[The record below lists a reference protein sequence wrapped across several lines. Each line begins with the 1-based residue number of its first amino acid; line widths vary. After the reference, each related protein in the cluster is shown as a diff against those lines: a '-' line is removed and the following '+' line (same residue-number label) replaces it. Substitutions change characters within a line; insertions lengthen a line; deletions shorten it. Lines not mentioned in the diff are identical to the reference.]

1 MEQEVNTN
9 RRCSPLFVFIS
20 PVRLQAIRKKYG
32 IPEGSRYLFSLCTL
46 EPRKNLT
53 RAVSVNIRTNAYKV
67 SYDQFSSLR
76 LLKNT
81 INKNTRKY
89 YFLGAIPV
97 WKKIK
102 AEKPEP
108 KKHNKK

>member
-9 RRCSPLFVFIS
+9 RRCSPLFLFIS
-20 PVRLQAIRKKYG
+20 PSVCKPSARSTASPKAVATSL
-32 IPEGSRYLFSLCTL
+32 LCTL
-46 EPRKNLT
+46 EPRKNPI
-53 RAVSVNIRTNAYKV
+53 RAVSVSIRTNAYKV

-76 LLKNT
+76 LLKIT

-89 YFLGAIPV
+89 YFLGVIPV

-102 AEKPEP
+102 AEKTEP